1 MEHVKTSHCEGGC
14 TLGEVAKRSSGIS
27 NLGNIQNSAGHSSE
41 QSTVAEPAFKQL
53 GWTRQT
59 SEYLLA
65 STILWFCESWNLC
78 SVVCSEWG

>member
-53 GWTRQT
+53 G
-59 SEYLLA
+59 
-65 STILWFCESWNLC
+65 
-78 SVVCSEWG
+78 